1 MSVALYCTLR
11 QWRGVSQKL
20 STRGKGALHAANPT
34 HCNIPLMGVL
44 GSAKFPIVF
53 LPEDCV
59 HNIAVRIVEGL
70 PYGFILGA
78 RFFYANKSI
87 LNFGTDKGF
96 KPTPASSW
104 VPFLDQNMTA
114 SNSPPSWDHFCA
126 FSSMIHNDHIP
137 NTLDLTPQSQHAA
150 ATPSPDRVAW
160 EDDST
165 LQWDVRLV
173 DDTEIKEPR
182 PLPGFTSI
190 IVECFATGPMPQDW
204 QLVLTLP
211 TEKNDMERGA
221 MVGVARGIQWWDPG
235 MPVHCKIANGGNSF
249 AKLVR
254 GHPVAHMIAVNTRDT
269 ERFYSL
275 VDSSPSTLVG
285 KRGEY

>member
-11 QWRGVSQKL
+11 QWGGVSQKL

-34 HCNIPLMGVL
+34 HCNIPPMRVL
-44 GSAKFPIVF
+44 GSTRIPIVF

-59 HNIAVRIVEGL
+59 HNIAVRKVEGL

-78 RFFYANKSI
+78 RLFHANKSI

-96 KPTPASSW
+96 KPTPASPW
-104 VPFLDQNMTA
+104 VPFLDKNMTA
-114 SNSPPSWDHFCA
+114 SNSPSSWDHFCA
-126 FSSMIHNDHIP
+126 FSSMIHKDHMP
-137 NTLDLTPQSQHAA
+137 NTLGPTPQSQHATA
-150 ATPSPDRVAW
+150 PPSPDRVAW

-182 PLPGFTSI
+182 LLSGFTSI
-190 IVECFATGPMPQDW
+190 IVECFATGPIPQDR

-211 TEKNDMERGA
+211 TEKYDMERGA
-221 MVGVARGIQWWDPG
+221 LVRVARGN
-235 MPVHCKIANGGNSF
+235 PVVGPQHACSLQNSEPRKF
-249 AKLVR
+249 VCQA
-254 GHPVAHMIAVNTRDT
+254 
-269 ERFYSL
+269 S
-275 VDSSPSTLVG
+275 
-285 KRGEY
+285 